1 MSRKSFLLAVGIA
14 LLLVGGSAA
23 ALFLLIRHEPEVYR
37 RAAVPPGEERQRQ
50 NKEFQKELT
59 EHLWPALRPGSE
71 EPFDLRLTDEQ
82 INSYFAEDFKH
93 HGLEERLLPE
103 GISEPRVVFEPGQ
116 VHFAFR
122 YGSGLWSSVITV
134 DFQVWLTRQTNVVA
148 MKLVGL
154 QAGSL
159 PIGAQTLL
167 DNLSEVVESNGIQ
180 IDWYRHEGHPVAL
193 LRFQSDQRETTMQIQ
208 DLQIQQGSIVI
219 RGKPVEQGTTRAAAL
234 PADRPAA
241 GN

>member
-1 MSRKSFLLAVGIA
+1 
-14 LLLVGGSAA
+14 
-23 ALFLLIRHEPEVYR
+23 
-37 RAAVPPGEERQRQ
+37 
-50 NKEFQKELT
+50 
-59 EHLWPALRPGSE
+59 
-71 EPFDLRLTDEQ
+71 
-82 INSYFAEDFKH
+82 
-93 HGLEERLLPE
+93 
-103 GISEPRVVFEPGQ
+103 
-116 VHFAFR
+116 
-122 YGSGLWSSVITV
+122 GLWSSVITV

-180 IDWYRHEGHPVAL
+180 IDWYRHEGYPVAL
-193 LRFQSDQRETTMQIQ
+193 LRFQSDQRDTTMQIQ
-208 DLQIQQGSIVI
+208 DRQIQQGSIVI